1 MKKRIISIIT
11 VLILIL
17 SFSGGTSSFAA
28 VSRVPELEA
37 DSAVLM
43 NADTGEILY
52 EKNMDAEQYPAS
64 TTKIMTALL
73 AIENRDYEDEV
84 TVSRRAAD
92 VVLEGANL
100 DCQAGEV
107 FTVEQLVYGL
117 LLHSANEMA
126 VVLAEAVSGSV
137 DEFADLMNERA
148 EEMGCT
154 GTHFENPNGL
164 PDENHVT
171 TAHDLAVMGREA
183 MKNPKF
189 ARVVSTVKY
198 TIPPTNMSGE
208 RKVKNSNYM
217 LYKKGKLEID
227 GEERSYKYE
236 GAKGIKTGYTNAA
249 QGCLVEEAE
258 RKDLD
263 LICVT
268 LHSENDMRY
277 HDAIRLLDWGFE
289 NYKMKTFLPSGE
301 EVGECKVEKGSEK
314 TVPAVPVSDIKVCV
328 KKTDSGTDYKKS
340 DYSFKLQK
348 ESFTAPVNEGKYAG
362 QLKLYKKGKLIGSY
376 ELKTKERVE
385 LSFWRRVLS
394 GIIN

>member
-1 MKKRIISIIT
+1 MAAG
-11 VLILIL
+11 
-17 SFSGGTSSFAA
+17 SG
-28 VSRVPELEA
+28 VPELEA

-43 NADTGEILY
+43 DADSGEILY

-73 AIENRDYEDEV
+73 AIEKLDFKEEV
-84 TVSRRAAD
+84 TVSRTAAD

-100 DCQAGEV
+100 DSKAGEI
-107 FTVEQLVYGL
+107 FTVEQLIYGV

-126 VVLAEAVSGSV
+126 VVLAEAVSGSA
-137 DEFADLMNERA
+137 DDFADLMNTRA

-154 GTHFENPNGL
+154 GTHFDNPNGL
-164 PDENHVT
+164 PDPDHVT
-171 TAHDLAVMGREA
+171 TAHDLALIAREA

-189 ARVVSTVKY
+189 AKIVATVRY
-198 TIPPTNMSGE
+198 TIPATNMSEE
-208 RKVKNSNYM
+208 RHIKNSNYM
-217 LYKKGKLEID
+217 LYKKGTLEID
-227 GEERSYKYE
+227 GEERSYKYK
-236 GAKGIKTGYTNAA
+236 GIKGIKTGYTNAA

-258 RKDLD
+258 RDDLD

-289 NYKMKTFLPSGE
+289 NYKMKTFLSSGK
-301 EVGECKVEKGSEK
+301 EVGECDVIKGSEK
-314 TVPAVPVSDIKVCV
+314 TVPVVPVSDIRVCV
-328 KKTDSGTDYKKS
+328 KKTDSGTDFNKDNYSYKI
-340 DYSFKLQK
+340 QV

-362 QLKLYKKGKLIGSY
+362 QLQLYKKGKLIGTFD
-376 ELKTKERVE
+376 LKTKERVE

-394 GIIN
+394 KIFN